1 MSIRIITDSTSDI
14 TQIEAKERNLTVV
27 PLCVSFDQEEFKDG
41 VTLSSEE
48 FYEKLETSKTLPITS
63 QPSPEEFLKH
73 FQIAKESGD
82 QVIVI
87 TLSSNLSGTYQS
99 ALLAKTIC
107 EYDKIHLVD
116 SQTVTLSLKILV
128 EYALSLR
135 DKGASF
141 EEIIS
146 ELEDAKTR
154 IKLFAVVGTLEYLKK
169 GGRLSST
176 AAMAGTLLGIKPI
189 IKVEDG
195 TVAMA
200 AKARGTNSA
209 YSKIS
214 ALIEENGGIDISMP
228 YTLGYSGTAESLDP
242 FQSFMEKSF
251 TLSNSPIS
259 IIGATVGVHAGPG
272 ACGIAYFAPK
282 NR

>member
-14 TQIEAKERNLTVV
+14 TQIEAKKRNLTVV
-27 PLCVSFDQEEFKDG
+27 PLCVGFDQEEFKDG

-48 FYEKLETSKTLPITS
+48 FYAKLETSKTLPITS
-63 QPSPEEFLKH
+63 QPSPDEFLKH
-73 FQIAKESGD
+73 FQDAKAAGD

-99 ALLAKTIC
+99 AMLAKTMC

-128 EYALSLR
+128 EYGLSLR

-141 EEIIS
+141 EEIIT

-228 YTLGYSGTAESLDP
+228 YTLGYSGAAESLDP
-242 FQSFMEKSF
+242 FQPFIEKAF
-251 TLSNSPIS
+251 NLSNSPIS

-282 NR
+282 K